1 MVFDEETENHKLY
14 RRLGNPFV
22 KDNFI
27 VARGW
32 KVKGDAKCSFEYFTN
47 RTEKNSITIPAHVN
61 ILVGHNIK
69 YDLLYEWG
77 SESLRQFFKRG
88 GLVWDTQYAEYL
100 LNGQQQKYH
109 MNAMDDIAEKYGGR
123 RKLDEVKA
131 LWDAGYLT
139 SEIDKDLL
147 IDYLVGTKEERRN
160 SGDIGN
166 TEKIYLGQIVK
177 AEKLGMTNM
186 ILARMDG
193 LLCTTEMEYNGLKID
208 VDAGI
213 EIATKLEDELY
224 ELVPRLNEYIPKD
237 IPDELEFNWGSRNHI
252 SALIFGGSVEY
263 RKKVPKKDDA
273 GSIVYKYD
281 KVDWP
286 LFNGEPIDPESCEWY
301 DGYPSGLFWI
311 NNDLKQDCYTSG
323 KKKGTPKFKKV
334 KVPREVWM
342 IYKDFIYDFKGYTKP
357 NPMWATKNKD
367 ARGKPVYSV
376 DADTVEEL
384 GYLNIPFLKDFARKA
399 ALEKD
404 LGTYYITY
412 DDKKGPMGML
422 TCVMPETH
430 IIHHS
435 LNHTSTV
442 TSRLSSSDPNLQN
455 IPRADKSEV
464 KKMFISRYKNGVMME
479 SDYSQLEVII
489 QAMLTGDKQM
499 CEDVRNAVDFHCK
512 RVAAW
517 KKTTYEE
524 ALYRCKN
531 ENFPQ
536 YKEWKGYRTNAK
548 VFSFQRAYGAG
559 NNKIATYT
567 GMPIEE
573 VQALADAEN
582 KLYPSVEKFNESVAK
597 EVDRTAR
604 PFKDITGKIFRKGT
618 YVTPDGTRYI
628 FRSYE
633 ALAFQKRKGISDSF
647 KPTEMKNYPIQG
659 TGGYVV
665 QIALGRLWRM
675 FVANDNYKGKAVL
688 CNTVHDSVWT
698 DCSKDIEM
706 QVGADMKRVMEGIP
720 DYLKELHGMKVTVP
734 FPVEVETGLNL
745 YDKQVLHL

>member
-1 MVFDEETENHKLY
+1 MVRDSITELDYMVFDEETENHIRY

-22 KDNFI
+22 EENFI

-32 KVKGDAKCSFEYFTN
+32 KVKGDKRCSWEYFTN
-47 RTEKNSITIPAHVN
+47 KTEKNSITIPAHVK

-88 GLVWDTQYAEYL
+88 GMVWDTQYAEYL

-131 LWDAGYLT
+131 LWEAGYLT

-166 TEKIYLGQIVK
+166 TEKIYLGQIAK
-177 AEKLGMTNM
+177 AEKLGMTPM

-208 VDAGI
+208 VDVGI
-213 EIATKLEDELY
+213 EIATKLEEELDA
-224 ELVPRLNEYIPKD
+224 LLPKLNMYIPKD
-237 IPDELEFNWGSRNHI
+237 LPPELEFKWGSRNHI
-252 SALIFGGSVEY
+252 SALIFGGSVKY
-263 RKKVPKKDDA
+263 KKKVPKKDAD
-273 GSIVYKYD
+273 GNVLYSYD
-281 KVDWP
+281 KQDWP
-286 LFNGEPIDPESCEWY
+286 MVDGEPVDPDEFFANK
-301 DGYPSGLFWI
+301 LV
-311 NNDLKQDCYTSG
+311 QDVYVSG
-323 KKKGTPKFKKV
+323 KNKGAPKFRKV
-334 KVPREVWM
+334 KVPREVRTVF
-342 IYKDFIYDFKGYTKP
+342 KEFIYDFKGYTTP
-357 NPMWATKNKD
+357 NPLWATKNTD

-404 LGTYYITY
+404 LGTYYISY
-412 DDKKGPMGML
+412 DDKKGPVGML
-422 TCVMPETH
+422 TCVTLDTH

-455 IPRADKSEV
+455 IPKAGKSEV
-464 KKMFISRYKNGVMME
+464 KKMFISRFLNGVMME

-512 RVAAW
+512 RVSAW
-517 KKTTYEE
+517 KKITYEE

-536 YKEWKGYRTNAK
+536 YKEWKGYRTDAK

-573 VQALADAEN
+573 VQALAEAEN
-582 KLYPSVEKFNESVAK
+582 KLYPSVEKFNEAVAK

-618 YVTPDGTRYI
+618 YITPDGTRYI

-633 ALAFQKRKGISDSF
+633 ALAFQKRKGINDSF

-675 FVANDNYKGKAVL
+675 FVANDNYKGKALL

-698 DCSKDIEM
+698 DCCKDIEM

-745 YDKQVLHL
+745 YEKQVLHL